1 MAGDYASAIRGGTM
15 AAGRLHRRLALRE
28 RIEGQGGGSI
38 DVFAAMVALEL
49 PLLLRPLRNLLGAY
63 LREPAHGV
71 LVTTR
76 RPLSIQRFTAA
87 HELGHYYIGH
97 EPSLDDEE
105 ILRRSPFVAEAR
117 QDLQEVEANAFAAA
131 FLMPRWLIA
140 WHGER
145 QGWHG
150 EDYARPDV
158 IYQLALR
165 LGTSFE
171 ATCWTLQRYH
181 LIDPAAA
188 RQVISVPVR
197 RLKEA
202 LLEDYRPADFH
213 RDVWLLTARDA
224 GTVISGSR
232 TDLFVLRLEE
242 HSGGGY
248 LWNFDELRA
257 RGFAIFRDAREA
269 TTEDAIGSHSVRR
282 VTAALEVAQSG
293 RVALDE
299 RRPWQPATPLNQ
311 LVLNYDL
318 TGPEEEG
325 LSRAERRQ
333 VLETAA

>member
-1 MAGDYASAIRGGTM
+1 MGGDYASAIRGGTI
-15 AAGRLHRRLALRE
+15 AAGRLHRELGLRE
-28 RIEGQGGGSI
+28 RIKAQQGGNI
-38 DVFAAMVALEL
+38 DVFGSIVALDL
-49 PLLLRPLRNLLGAY
+49 PLLLRPLKNLLGAY
-63 LREPAHGV
+63 LRDPTHGV
-71 LVTTR
+71 LVTTQ
-76 RPLSIQRFTAA
+76 RPLSMQRFTAA

-97 EPSLDDEE
+97 KPSLDDED
-105 ILRRSPFVAEAR
+105 ILRRSPFAAQTQ

-150 EDYARPDV
+150 ADYTKSDI

-171 ATCWTLQRYH
+171 ATCWTLQRYK

-188 RQVISVPVR
+188 RQAVAAPVR
-197 RLKEA
+197 QLKEA
-202 LLEDYRPADFH
+202 LLQEYQPADFH
-213 RDVWLLTARDA
+213 RDVWLLTTRDA
-224 GTVISGSR
+224 GTVIAGSR

-248 LWNFDELRA
+248 LWDVEQLKA
-257 RGFAIFRDAREA
+257 SGFAIVQDACEA
-269 TTEDAIGSHSVRR
+269 IPPETIGSHTVRR
-282 VTAALEVAQSG
+282 ITTTLDSAQSG

-299 RRPWQPATPLNQ
+299 RRPWQPAQPLNQ
-311 LVLNYDL
+311 LVLFYDL

-325 LSRAERRQ
+325 LSRAERR
-333 VLETAA
+333 LILKTAA